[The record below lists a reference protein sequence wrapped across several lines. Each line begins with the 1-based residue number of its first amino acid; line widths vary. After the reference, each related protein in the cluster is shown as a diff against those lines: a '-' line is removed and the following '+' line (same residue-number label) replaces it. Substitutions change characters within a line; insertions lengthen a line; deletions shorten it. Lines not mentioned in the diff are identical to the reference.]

1 MPSPDR
7 KKISKHNKKK
17 DKLSSHR
24 STSKHK
30 SKKKVKIKFRLYRNN
45 HVLQV
50 GIEKRKKITKENLRI
65 HQYSPY

>member
-7 KKISKHNKKK
+7 KKNSKHNKKK

-30 SKKKVKIKFRLYRNN
+30 SKKKVMNTSLLYRNH
-45 HVLQV
+45 HVHQV
-50 GIEKRKKITKENLRI
+50 EIEKRKKIIKENLRT
-65 HQYSPY
+65 HQYSH